1 MMPGHLPE
9 SRGEPDDKQQ
19 TDAGPGESGAHAGGR
34 PIDNG
39 DSCGSF
45 GQHHWA
51 DGKGCTDLVGLL
63 VAGEAPQKIL
73 GGLNFVWRKYFKAT
87 QQAVQ
92 GTPLKQAIKQA
103 GVFPRDVDSTERYL
117 RRLTRKRA
125 EKNCLWLLETDLNL
139 KGKSRLTHRLE
150 LERLLFLLS
159 GCI

>member
-34 PIDNG
+34 PIDDG

-63 VAGEAPQKIL
+63 VAGEA
-73 GGLNFVWRKYFKAT
+73 
-87 QQAVQ
+87 
-92 GTPLKQAIKQA
+92 GTADQCEQRIMH
-103 GVFPRDVDSTERYL
+103 
-117 RRLTRKRA
+117 
-125 EKNCLWLLETDLNL
+125 DL
-139 KGKSRLTHRLE
+139 HE
-150 LERLLFLLS
+150 PD
-159 GCI
+159 